1 MRFRTRYSEVI
12 IAILACIMVPAIIL
26 SLLPGVEWHVF
37 ALMIAV
43 TAFIV
48 WTFVGIKYVIDTNHK
63 TLTSISLSFSKKV
76 IDINEIT
83 ELKYSNSWESAPAGS
98 LKRMKVKY
106 GYRKSVLISPY
117 CQPLFIDMLKQINPT
132 ITIDEKLLQ

>member
-48 WTFVGIKYVIDTNHK
+48 WTFVGIKYVIDNDHK
-63 TLTSISLSFSKKV
+63 KSSTS
-76 IDINEIT
+76 T
-83 ELKYSNSWESAPAGS
+83 
-98 LKRMKVKY
+98 R
-106 GYRKSVLISPY
+106 SPS
-117 CQPLFIDMLKQINPT
+117 
-132 ITIDEKLLQ
+132 